1 MNDKTLVGK
10 IINTHGIKGN
20 VKIYPYTDD
29 PERFKDLDYLLIGD
43 GFKELKIADM
53 FIQKGFVYVRFEGY
67 EDINKILD
75 FINSNVYIYDK
86 DRVKLPEDRYFIS
99 DIVNMEVHDMEGKLI
114 GKVTDVIENLAND
127 LYQVQKPDGKIFYLP
142 ARKEFIKEINVKQ
155 KVIIIDPIEGLLDWS
170 LKYWHSFPK
179 PLSIY
184 TTTALWEGE

>member
-29 PERFKDLDYLLIGD
+29 PERFKELDYLLIGD
-43 GFKELKIADM
+43 GFKELKIAEM

-127 LYQVQKPDGKIFYLP
+127 LFQVQKPDGKVFYLP
-142 ARKEFIKEINVKQ
+142 ARKEFIKEIDVDK
-155 KVIIIDPIEGLLDWS
+155 KVIIIDPIEGLLD
-170 LKYWHSFPK
+170 
-179 PLSIY
+179 
-184 TTTALWEGE
+184 

>member
-20 VKIYPYTDD
+20 VKIYPYTDN
-29 PERFKDLDYLLIGD
+29 PERFKDLDYLLIGED
-43 GFKELKIADM
+43 FKELRIVDM
-53 FIQKGFVYVRFEGY
+53 FIQKGFVYIRFEGY

-75 FINSNVYIYDK
+75 FVNSNVYIYDK
-86 DRVKLPEDRYFIS
+86 DRVKLPDDRYFIS
-99 DIVNMEVHDMEGKLI
+99 DIVNMEVHDLEGQLL

-127 LYQVQKPDGKIFYLP
+127 LFQVQNRNGKIFYLP
-142 ARKEFIKEINVKQ
+142 ARKEFIKEIDVDK

-179 PLSIY
+179 CLSIY

>member
-53 FIQKGFVYVRFEGY
+53 FTQKGFVYVRFEGY

-86 DRVKLPEDRYFIS
+86 DRVKLPKDRYFIS
-99 DIVNMEVHDMEGKLI
+99 DIVNMEVHDMEGQLI

-127 LYQVQKPDGKIFYLP
+127 LFQVQKPTGKIFYLP
-142 ARKEFIKEINVKQ
+142 ARKEFIKEINVER
-155 KVIIIDPIEGLLDWS
+155 KVIIIEPIEGLLD
-170 LKYWHSFPK
+170 
-179 PLSIY
+179 
-184 TTTALWEGE
+184 

>member
-29 PERFKDLDYLLIGD
+29 PERFKDLEYLLVGD
-43 GFKELKIADM
+43 GFKELKIVDM

-86 DRVKLPEDRYFIS
+86 DRVKLPKDRYFIS

-155 KVIIIDPIEGLLDWS
+155 KVIIIDPIEGLLD
-170 LKYWHSFPK
+170 
-179 PLSIY
+179 
-184 TTTALWEGE
+184 

>member
-29 PERFKDLDYLLIGD
+29 PERFRDLEYLLVGD
-43 GFKELKIADM
+43 GFKELKIVDM

-75 FINSNVYIYDK
+75 FVNSNVYIYDK

-127 LYQVQKPDGKIFYLP
+127 LFQVQKPDGKVFYLP
-142 ARKEFIKEINVKQ
+142 ARKEFIKEIDVDK
-155 KVIIIDPIEGLLDWS
+155 KVIIIDPIEGLLD
-170 LKYWHSFPK
+170 
-179 PLSIY
+179 
-184 TTTALWEGE
+184 

>member
-29 PERFKDLDYLLIGD
+29 PERFKDLDYLLIGED
-43 GFKELKIADM
+43 FKELRIADM

-75 FINSNVYIYDK
+75 FVNSNVYIYDRDK
-86 DRVKLPEDRYFIS
+86 VKLPEDRYFIS
-99 DIVNMEVHDMEGKLI
+99 DIVNMEVHDLEGNLI

-127 LYQVQKPDGKIFYLP
+127 LFQVQKPDGKIFYLP
-142 ARKEFIKEINVKQ
+142 ARKEFIKEIDVDKR
-155 KVIIIDPIEGLLDWS
+155 VIIIDPIEGLLD
-170 LKYWHSFPK
+170 
-179 PLSIY
+179 
-184 TTTALWEGE
+184 

>member
-29 PERFKDLDYLLIGD
+29 PERFKDLDYLLVGD
-43 GFKELKIADM
+43 EFKELKILDM

-67 EDINKILD
+67 EDINKILG

-99 DIVNMEVHDMEGKLI
+99 DIVNMEVRDMEGQLI
-114 GKVTDVIENLAND
+114 GEVTDVIENLAND
-127 LYQVQKPDGKIFYLP
+127 LFQVQKLDGKIFYLP
-142 ARKEFIKEINVKQ
+142 ARKEFIKEINVEQ
-155 KVIIIDPIEGLLDWS
+155 KVIIIEPIEGLLD
-170 LKYWHSFPK
+170 
-179 PLSIY
+179 
-184 TTTALWEGE
+184 

>member
-29 PERFKDLDYLLIGD
+29 PERFKDLDYLLVGD
-43 GFKELKIADM
+43 EFKELKIVDM

-75 FINSNVYIYDK
+75 FVNSNVYIYDK

-127 LYQVQKPDGKIFYLP
+127 LFQVQKSDGKIFYLP
-142 ARKEFIKEINVKQ
+142 ARKEFIKEINLEQ
-155 KVIIIDPIEGLLDWS
+155 KVIIIDPIEGLLD
-170 LKYWHSFPK
+170 
-179 PLSIY
+179 
-184 TTTALWEGE
+184 

>member
-53 FIQKGFVYVRFEGY
+53 FIQKGFVYARFEGY

-86 DRVKLPEDRYFIS
+86 DKVKLPEDRYFIS

-127 LYQVQKPDGKIFYLP
+127 LFQVQKSDGKIFYLP
-142 ARKEFIKEINVKQ
+142 AIKEFIKEINLEQ

-170 LKYWHSFPK
+170 LKYWRSFPK
-179 PLSIY
+179 CSSIY
-184 TTTALWEGE
+184 TITALWEGE

>member
-29 PERFKDLDYLLIGD
+29 PERFKDLDYLLVGD
-43 GFKELKIADM
+43 EFKELKILDM

-67 EDINKILD
+67 EDINKILG
-75 FINSNVYIYDK
+75 FINSNVYICDK

-99 DIVNMEVHDMEGKLI
+99 DIVNMEVHDLEGKLI

-127 LYQVQKPDGKIFYLP
+127 LFQVQKPDGKIFYLP
-142 ARKEFIKEINVKQ
+142 ARKEFIKEIDVDK
-155 KVIIIDPIEGLLDWS
+155 KVIIIDPIEGLLD
-170 LKYWHSFPK
+170 
-179 PLSIY
+179 
-184 TTTALWEGE
+184 

>member
-29 PERFKDLDYLLIGD
+29 PERFKELDYLLIGD
-43 GFKELKIADM
+43 GFKELKIAEM

-127 LYQVQKPDGKIFYLP
+127 LFQVQKPDGKVFYLP
-142 ARKEFIKEINVKQ
+142 ARKEFIKEINVER
-155 KVIIIDPIEGLLDWS
+155 KVIIIEPIEGLLD
-170 LKYWHSFPK
+170 
-179 PLSIY
+179 
-184 TTTALWEGE
+184 

>member
-29 PERFKDLDYLLIGD
+29 PERFKELDYLLIGD
-43 GFKELKIADM
+43 GFKELKIAEM

-127 LYQVQKPDGKIFYLP
+127 LFQVQKPDGKIFYLP
-142 ARKEFIKEINVKQ
+142 ARKEFIKEIDVDK
-155 KVIIIDPIEGLLDWS
+155 KVIIIEPIEGLLD
-170 LKYWHSFPK
+170 
-179 PLSIY
+179 
-184 TTTALWEGE
+184 

>member
-29 PERFKDLDYLLIGD
+29 PERFKDLDYLLVGD

-53 FIQKGFVYVRFEGY
+53 FTQKGFVYVRFEGY

-127 LYQVQKPDGKIFYLP
+127 LFQVRISDGKVFYLP
-142 ARKEFIKEINVKQ
+142 ARKEFIKEINVER
-155 KVIIIDPIEGLLDWS
+155 KVIIIEPIEGLLD
-170 LKYWHSFPK
+170 
-179 PLSIY
+179 
-184 TTTALWEGE
+184 

>member
-43 GFKELKIADM
+43 GFKELKIVDM

-86 DRVKLPEDRYFIS
+86 DRVKLPKDRYFIS

-127 LYQVQKPDGKIFYLP
+127 LFQVQKPSGKVFYLP
-142 ARKEFIKEINVKQ
+142 ARKEFIKEINVVE
-155 KVIIIDPIEGLLDWS
+155 KVIIIDPIEGLLD
-170 LKYWHSFPK
+170 
-179 PLSIY
+179 
-184 TTTALWEGE
+184 

>member
-29 PERFKDLDYLLIGD
+29 PERFRDLEYLLVGD
-43 GFKELKIADM
+43 GFKELKIVDM

-99 DIVNMEVHDMEGKLI
+99 DIVNMEVHDMEGQLI

-127 LYQVQKPDGKIFYLP
+127 LFQVQKPDGKIFYLP
-142 ARKEFIKEINVKQ
+142 ARKEFIKEIDVDK
-155 KVIIIDPIEGLLDWS
+155 KVIIIDPIEGLLD
-170 LKYWHSFPK
+170 
-179 PLSIY
+179 
-184 TTTALWEGE
+184 

>member
-29 PERFKDLDYLLIGD
+29 PERFKDLDYLLIGEN
-43 GFKELKIADM
+43 FKELRIVDM

-75 FINSNVYIYDK
+75 FVNSNVYIYDK
-86 DRVKLPEDRYFIS
+86 DKVKLPEDRYFIS
-99 DIVNMEVHDMEGKLI
+99 DIVNMEVHDLEGQLL

-127 LYQVQKPDGKIFYLP
+127 LFQVQKPDGKIFYLP
-142 ARKEFIKEINVKQ
+142 ARKEFIKEIDVDK
-155 KVIIIDPIEGLLDWS
+155 KVIIIDPIEGLLD
-170 LKYWHSFPK
+170 
-179 PLSIY
+179 
-184 TTTALWEGE
+184 

>member
-43 GFKELKIADM
+43 GFKELKIVDM

-75 FINSNVYIYDK
+75 FVNSNVYIYDK

-127 LYQVQKPDGKIFYLP
+127 LFQVQKPSGKIFYLP
-142 ARKEFIKEINVKQ
+142 ARKEFIKEINVER
-155 KVIIIDPIEGLLDWS
+155 KVIIIELIEGLLD
-170 LKYWHSFPK
+170 
-179 PLSIY
+179 
-184 TTTALWEGE
+184 

>member
-155 KVIIIDPIEGLLDWS
+155 KVIIIDPIEGLLD
-170 LKYWHSFPK
+170 
-179 PLSIY
+179 
-184 TTTALWEGE
+184 

>member
-86 DRVKLPEDRYFIS
+86 DRVKLPKDRYFIS

-127 LYQVQKPDGKIFYLP
+127 LFQVQKPSGKVFYLP
-142 ARKEFIKEINVKQ
+142 ARKEFIKEINVVQ
-155 KVIIIDPIEGLLDWS
+155 KVIIIDPIEGLLD
-170 LKYWHSFPK
+170 
-179 PLSIY
+179 
-184 TTTALWEGE
+184 

>member
-43 GFKELKIADM
+43 GFKELKIVDM

-75 FINSNVYIYDK
+75 FINLNVYIYDK
-86 DRVKLPEDRYFIS
+86 DRVNLPKDRYFIS
-99 DIVNMEVHDMEGKLI
+99 DIVNMEVHDMEGQSI

-127 LYQVQKPDGKIFYLP
+127 LFQVQKPSGKVFYLP
-142 ARKEFIKEINVKQ
+142 ARKEFIKEINVER
-155 KVIIIDPIEGLLDWS
+155 KVIIIEPIEGLLD
-170 LKYWHSFPK
+170 
-179 PLSIY
+179 
-184 TTTALWEGE
+184 

>member
-29 PERFKDLDYLLIGD
+29 PERFKDLDYLLVGD
-43 GFKELKIADM
+43 EFKELKIVDM

-75 FINSNVYIYDK
+75 FVNSNVYIYDK

-99 DIVNMEVHDMEGKLI
+99 DIVNMEVHDMEGQLI

-127 LYQVQKPDGKIFYLP
+127 LFQVQKPSGKVFYLP
-142 ARKEFIKEINVKQ
+142 ARKEFIKEINVER
-155 KVIIIDPIEGLLDWS
+155 KVIIIEPIEGLLD
-170 LKYWHSFPK
+170 
-179 PLSIY
+179 
-184 TTTALWEGE
+184 

>member
-29 PERFKDLDYLLIGD
+29 PERFKDLDYLLVGD
-43 GFKELKIADM
+43 GFKEFKIVDM

-75 FINSNVYIYDK
+75 FVNSNVYIYDK

-127 LYQVQKPDGKIFYLP
+127 LFQVQKPDGKVFYLP
-142 ARKEFIKEINVKQ
+142 ARKEFIKEIDVDK

-179 PLSIY
+179 YLSIY

>member
-43 GFKELKIADM
+43 GFKELKIVDM

-75 FINSNVYIYDK
+75 FVNSNVYIYDK

-99 DIVNMEVHDMEGKLI
+99 DIVNMEVHDMEGQLI

-127 LYQVQKPDGKIFYLP
+127 LFQVQKPTGKIFYLP
-142 ARKEFIKEINVKQ
+142 ARKEFIKEINVER
-155 KVIIIDPIEGLLDWS
+155 KVIIIEPIEGLLD
-170 LKYWHSFPK
+170 
-179 PLSIY
+179 
-184 TTTALWEGE
+184 

>member
-43 GFKELKIADM
+43 GFKELKIVDM

-75 FINSNVYIYDK
+75 FVNSNVYIYDK
-86 DRVKLPEDRYFIS
+86 DRVKLPKDRYFIS

-127 LYQVQKPDGKIFYLP
+127 LFQVQKPDGKIFYLP
-142 ARKEFIKEINVKQ
+142 ARKEFIKEIDVDK
-155 KVIIIDPIEGLLDWS
+155 KVIIIEPIEGLLD
-170 LKYWHSFPK
+170 
-179 PLSIY
+179 
-184 TTTALWEGE
+184 

>member
-29 PERFKDLDYLLIGD
+29 PERFKDLDYLLVGD
-43 GFKELKIADM
+43 GFKELKIVDM

-75 FINSNVYIYDK
+75 FVNSNVYIYDK

-99 DIVNMEVHDMEGKLI
+99 DIVNMEVHDMEGKLL

-127 LYQVQKPDGKIFYLP
+127 LFQVRKSDGKVFYLP
-142 ARKEFIKEINVKQ
+142 ARKEFIKEINVER
-155 KVIIIDPIEGLLDWS
+155 KVIIIEPIEGLLD
-170 LKYWHSFPK
+170 
-179 PLSIY
+179 
-184 TTTALWEGE
+184 

>member
-29 PERFKDLDYLLIGD
+29 PERFKDLEYLLVGD
-43 GFKELKIADM
+43 GFKELKIVDM

-75 FINSNVYIYDK
+75 FVNSNVYIYDK
-86 DRVKLPEDRYFIS
+86 DRVKLPKDRYFIS

-127 LYQVQKPDGKIFYLP
+127 LFQVQKPSGKVFYLP
-142 ARKEFIKEINVKQ
+142 ARKEFIKEINVVE
-155 KVIIIDPIEGLLDWS
+155 KVIIIDPIEGLLD
-170 LKYWHSFPK
+170 
-179 PLSIY
+179 
-184 TTTALWEGE
+184 

>member
-29 PERFKDLDYLLIGD
+29 PERFKDLDYLLVGD
-43 GFKELKIADM
+43 EFKELKIVDM

-75 FINSNVYIYDK
+75 FVNSNVYIYDK

-127 LYQVQKPDGKIFYLP
+127 LFQVQKSDGKIFYLP
-142 ARKEFIKEINVKQ
+142 ARKEFIKEINLEQ

-170 LKYWHSFPK
+170 LKYWHSFQK

-184 TTTALWEGE
+184 TITALWEGE

>member
-29 PERFKDLDYLLIGD
+29 PERFKDLDYLLIGED
-43 GFKELKIADM
+43 FKELRIVDI

-75 FINSNVYIYDK
+75 FVNSNVYIYDK
-86 DRVKLPEDRYFIS
+86 DRVKLPDDRYFIS
-99 DIVNMEVHDMEGKLI
+99 DIVNMEVHDLEGQLL

-127 LYQVQKPDGKIFYLP
+127 LFQVQNPNGKIFYLP
-142 ARKEFIKEINVKQ
+142 ARKEFIKKIDVDKR
-155 KVIIIDPIEGLLDWS
+155 VIIIDPIEGLLD
-170 LKYWHSFPK
+170 
-179 PLSIY
+179 
-184 TTTALWEGE
+184 

>member
-29 PERFKDLDYLLIGD
+29 PERFKDLDYLLVGD
-43 GFKELKIADM
+43 EFKELKIVDM

-75 FINSNVYIYDK
+75 FINLNVYIYDK

-99 DIVNMEVHDMEGKLI
+99 DIVNMEVRDMEGQLI
-114 GKVTDVIENLAND
+114 GEVTDVIENLAND
-127 LYQVQKPDGKIFYLP
+127 LFQVRKPGGKIFYLP
-142 ARKEFIKEINVKQ
+142 ARKEFIKEINVEQ
-155 KVIIIDPIEGLLDWS
+155 KVIIIEPIEGLLD
-170 LKYWHSFPK
+170 
-179 PLSIY
+179 
-184 TTTALWEGE
+184 

>member
-29 PERFKDLDYLLIGD
+29 PERFKDLDYLLVGD
-43 GFKELKIADM
+43 EFKELKILDM
-53 FIQKGFVYVRFEGY
+53 FIQKGFAYVRFEGY

-99 DIVNMEVHDMEGKLI
+99 DIVNMEVHDLEGHLI

-127 LYQVQKPDGKIFYLP
+127 LFQVQKPDGKIFYLP
-142 ARKEFIKEINVKQ
+142 ARKEFIKEINVEQ
-155 KVIIIDPIEGLLDWS
+155 EVIIIEPIEGLLD
-170 LKYWHSFPK
+170 
-179 PLSIY
+179 
-184 TTTALWEGE
+184 

>member
-29 PERFKDLDYLLIGD
+29 PERFKDLDYLLVGD
-43 GFKELKIADM
+43 EFKELKIVDM

-67 EDINKILD
+67 EDINKILG

-99 DIVNMEVHDMEGKLI
+99 DIVNMEVRDMEGQLI
-114 GKVTDVIENLAND
+114 GEVTDVIENLAND
-127 LYQVQKPDGKIFYLP
+127 LFQVRKPSGKVFYLP
-142 ARKEFIKEINVKQ
+142 ARKEFIKEINVEQ
-155 KVIIIDPIEGLLDWS
+155 RVIIIEPIEGLLD
-170 LKYWHSFPK
+170 
-179 PLSIY
+179 
-184 TTTALWEGE
+184 